1 MIIIN
6 NYIWIFGENQG
17 LTANNNSYYLWK
29 YAVNIKDDIEKYF
42 VLDKTESNKKIYNT
56 LSKYE
61 KKFIL
66 WKNSLKPHRKFKK
79 ADLFFITHNPNDIA
93 PVKLINQSIDIE
105 LTKPIIHLQSGVQQ
119 TRRAHQ
125 GRRNVRLAEHQSRP

>member
-17 LTANNNSYYLWK
+17 LTADNNSYYLWK

-66 WKNSLKPHRKFKK
+66 VLTLYEIENIIYKK
-79 ADLFFITHNPNDIA
+79 CEKTFIFYHNIY
-93 PVKLINQSIDIE
+93 
-105 LTKPIIHLQSGVQQ
+105 
-119 TRRAHQ
+119 
-125 GRRNVRLAEHQSRP
+125 